1 MRYNNNNNQYL
12 KLSKISLI
20 QKKKE
25 LIKKVYVVS
34 AMFHDDGLTSATL
47 GVYDSLDKAEELGRE
62 QYRKFLEE
70 QGLPQ
75 FVDHHLVF
83 EEFEVQ

>member
-20 QKKKE
+20 QQE
-25 LIKKVYVVS
+25 LIKVYVVS
-34 AMFHDDGLTSATL
+34 AMFHDDGLTSANL